1 MNLTDIIEQL
11 GSLKRSSEA
20 FADADPE
27 DELWAA
33 DIAALNGST
42 EILTVLRDAK
52 IGTADDLKDVL
63 EDYRQQADQLRELQR
78 KFTKAAKPTRKG
90 DIWACPE
97 CGHRITPNHGFCH
110 WCGKK
115 LGGW

>member
-1 MNLTDIIEQL
+1 MNLTDIINQL
-11 GSLKRSSEA
+11 ESLKRSSEA

-33 DIAALNGST
+33 DIDALNGST
-42 EILTVLRDAK
+42 EILTV
-52 IGTADDLKDVL
+52 
-63 EDYRQQADQLRELQR
+63 
-78 KFTKAAKPTRKG
+78 
-90 DIWACPE
+90 
-97 CGHRITPNHGFCH
+97 TPNHGFCH